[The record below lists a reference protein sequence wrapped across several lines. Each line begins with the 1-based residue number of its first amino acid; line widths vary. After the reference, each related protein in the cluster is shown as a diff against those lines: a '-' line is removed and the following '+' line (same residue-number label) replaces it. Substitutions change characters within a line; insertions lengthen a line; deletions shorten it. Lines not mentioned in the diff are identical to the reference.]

1 MAQILGTGE
10 GKTSSTAK
18 EPVVERKPAQV
29 FFESLALAASM
40 SGYYAGT
47 TATTLG
53 EVTTAG
59 LGEGAAVGSRVLS
72 APTPLTVALFAMF
85 YSKGLNAGETEM
97 LQSIRGDQLYHNL
110 SHGQML
116 IGAYTRQTVTV
127 TRQDYISEYDLRKI
141 AQQNGKAR
149 PRVRFRIE
157 EDPATG
163 KMISR
168 SYEVG
173 ERSGLD
179 RVRVR
184 FAEQVSDNLW
194 QFEDTLSGVTLL
206 WSRSAGQGRF
216 EWGASQTTVHDGK
229 TGGYSTPPT
238 PVPDSRG
245 IWGLPNPAPES
256 LPPVPGTPIA
266 EEKGPN
272 IETLPIEDRDF
283 NDFIIVDPMGAV
295 PAIYVYFKKEK
306 VPAVEFEIDYYGKL
320 REKYLNVDK
329 DGSKVEFDHL
339 PSQAACKQKILNDDP
354 LAAPVNI
361 RKKMSDI
368 AAIVIKQKA
377 HQQDSETYGGRQH
390 TKVTN
395 DYGDVTKK
403 SEHDSQDLR
412 SAVDSNWNALSK
424 ELVGKYG
431 LPESE
436 VDPMRARIH
445 ELNVA
450 KGWYK

>member
-1 MAQILGTGE
+1 
-10 GKTSSTAK
+10 
-18 EPVVERKPAQV
+18 
-29 FFESLALAASM
+29 
-40 SGYYAGT
+40 
-47 TATTLG
+47 
-53 EVTTAG
+53 
-59 LGEGAAVGSRVLS
+59 
-72 APTPLTVALFAMF
+72 
-85 YSKGLNAGETEM
+85 
-97 LQSIRGDQLYHNL
+97 
-110 SHGQML
+110 
-116 IGAYTRQTVTV
+116 
-127 TRQDYISEYDLRKI
+127 
-141 AQQNGKAR
+141 
-149 PRVRFRIE
+149 
-157 EDPATG
+157 
-163 KMISR
+163 
-168 SYEVG
+168 
-173 ERSGLD
+173 
-179 RVRVR
+179 
-184 FAEQVSDNLW
+184 SDNLW